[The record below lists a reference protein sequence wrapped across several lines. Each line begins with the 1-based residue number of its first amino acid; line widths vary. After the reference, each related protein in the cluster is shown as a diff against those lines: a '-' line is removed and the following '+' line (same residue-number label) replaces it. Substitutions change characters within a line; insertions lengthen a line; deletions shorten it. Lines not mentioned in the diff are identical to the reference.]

1 MRISSRQIFDAGS
14 SAIARHSADVVE
26 AQKQISSGQKYSRAS
41 DGALAAGLSIQV
53 TLDKA
58 QFDMFKVNQAHLDT
72 SYSVAETQIKT
83 IVSMVDRFRVL
94 VQQAN
99 SDTVSPE
106 NRSLIAQELTAIKD
120 SVRAMAQAS
129 GVNGRRIFDSG
140 VANSD
145 QIEVAPSIFL
155 RQGLSEADIL
165 GSVGGSDVMT
175 ILGSIAT
182 AVGNGL
188 RPSTAQSDSINDVAA
203 KLTSAETAIGVL
215 RNQLDAAK
223 ESADTQNTNIE
234 LERSRLLDTDLAEA
248 SATLVKSNALLQAAQ
263 SIMAKLDINNLFS
276 KL

>member
-1 MRISSRQIFDAGS
+1 
-14 SAIARHSADVVE
+14 
-26 AQKQISSGQKYSRAS
+26 
-41 DGALAAGLSIQV
+41 
-53 TLDKA
+53 
-58 QFDMFKVNQAHLDT
+58 
-72 SYSVAETQIKT
+72 
-83 IVSMVDRFRVL
+83 MVDRFRVL

-106 NRSLIAQELTAIKD
+106 NRALIAQELTAIKD
-120 SVRAMAQAS
+120 SVVAMARAS
-129 GVNGRRIFDSG
+129 GVNGNRIFEVGSTSAAQ
-140 VANSD
+140 VA
-145 QIEVAPSIFL
+145 VAPSIFL
-155 RQGLSEADIL
+155 RQGLSESDIL
-165 GSVGGSDVMT
+165 GVVGGSNVET
-175 ILGSIAT
+175 ILSDIAVS
-182 AVGNGL
+182 VGNGL
-188 RPSTAQSDSINDVAA
+188 RPSEIQSSAINDVAA

>member
-1 MRISSRQIFDAGS
+1 MRISSSQIFDAGNR
-14 SAIARHSADVVE
+14 AIARHSADVVE

-72 SYSVAETQIKT
+72 QYSVAETQIKT

-106 NRSLIAQELTAIKD
+106 NRALIAQELTAIKD
-120 SVRAMAQAS
+120 SVVAMARAS
-129 GVNGRRIFDSG
+129 GVNGNRIFEVGSSSAAQ
-140 VANSD
+140 VA
-145 QIEVAPSIFL
+145 VAPSIFL
-155 RQGLSEADIL
+155 RQGLSESDIL
-165 GSVGGSDVMT
+165 GAVGGSNVET
-175 ILGSIAT
+175 ILSDIAVS
-182 AVGNGL
+182 VGNGL
-188 RPSTAQSDSINDVAA
+188 RPSEIQSSAINDVAA

>member
-14 SAIARHSADVVE
+14 SAIARHSADVIE
-26 AQKQISSGQKYSRAS
+26 AQKQISSWQKYSRAS

-72 SYSVAETQIKT
+72 AYSVAETQIKT

-106 NRSLIAQELTAIKD
+106 NRALIAQELTAIKD
-120 SVRAMAQAS
+120 SVLAMARAS
-129 GVNGRRIFDSG
+129 GVNGRRIFDAS
-140 VANSD
+140 AASSN

-165 GSVGGSDVMT
+165 GSVGGSDVVT
-175 ILGSIAT
+175 VLDSIAT
-182 AVGNGL
+182 AVGNGV
-188 RPSTAQSDSINDVAA
+188 RPTTAQSDSINDVAA

-215 RNQLDAAK
+215 RNQFDAAK

>member
-1 MRISSRQIFDAGS
+1 
-14 SAIARHSADVVE
+14 
-26 AQKQISSGQKYSRAS
+26 
-41 DGALAAGLSIQV
+41 
-53 TLDKA
+53 
-58 QFDMFKVNQAHLDT
+58 MFKVNQAHLDT
-72 SYSVAETQIKT
+72 QYSVAETQVKT

-106 NRSLIAQELTAIKD
+106 NRALIAQELTAIKD
-120 SVRAMAQAS
+120 SVVAMARAS
-129 GVNGRRIFDSG
+129 GVNGNRIFEGGSTSAAQ
-140 VANSD
+140 VA
-145 QIEVAPSIFL
+145 VAPSIFL
-155 RQGLSEADIL
+155 RQGLSESDIL
-165 GSVGGSDVMT
+165 GAVGGSNVET
-175 ILGSIAT
+175 ILNDIAGS
-182 AVGNGL
+182 VGKGL
-188 RPSTAQSDSINDVAA
+188 RPSEIQSSAINDVAA

-248 SATLVKSNALLQAAQ
+248 SATLVKSNALLQSAQ